1 MSDLISARNVGV
13 QGGVH
18 RWAKRPLIGRAEDR
32 EEADGQQRTAGVT
45 RNGRHHSGTWI
56 PFGGRHG
63 GQAASGACPAERA
76 VLCGPDGPSPLHL
89 VPTRLEVIVW
99 ATAGPCSFAGSAQS
113 PAGVDLE
120 DDPAL
125 QRLIAFVDSHQCVR
139 VLAEIEDQL
148 NQQDPEFSDLFRN
161 HPLPRIVG
169 RWHVFSLAHLGLLVA
184 VLLALAL
191 AHPLAYS

>member
-1 MSDLISARNVGV
+1 MGEAATYLVAP
-13 QGGVH
+13 
-18 RWAKRPLIGRAEDR
+18 KDR

-63 GQAASGACPAERA
+63 GQAASAAPVRRS
-76 VLCGPDGPSPLHL
+76 VLFFAGPTDL
-89 VPTRLEVIVW
+89 
-99 ATAGPCSFAGSAQS
+99 APCSFAGSAQS

-148 NQQDPEFSDLFRN
+148 NQQDPEFSDL
-161 HPLPRIVG
+161 
-169 RWHVFSLAHLGLLVA
+169 
-184 VLLALAL
+184 
-191 AHPLAYS
+191 